1 MEAEGRG
8 DRAERRSGA
17 RALAILVERHG
28 EGRETRQIGVGI
40 RRILDGVLGIEEI
53 RNALI
58 GAVLLADDEGRV
70 ADAVIAVGEALAA
83 LDDIVAKIGDAVIMK
98 LARLRQAGTIY
109 RLQLRLD
116 RKSTRLNS

>member
-98 LARLRQAGTIY
+98 LARLRQIGRASCRERVWQY
-109 RLQLRLD
+109 V
-116 RKSTRLNS
+116 